1 METIKQDPYGA
12 LRQRDFRLLI
22 VGRFISS
29 LGGQMLF
36 FAISWEMWLR
46 TRDAFVLGLVGLVQ
60 VIPIILISLPA
71 GHVAD
76 QFNRRRIVL
85 LTQLVFTICS
95 LSLAAVSTFQWPL
108 VWVFVILFVFGLAR
122 AFNETASST
131 LLPESVPPHLF
142 GNAATWSSSAWQTAS
157 IVGPALAGGVIAMV
171 GQVTWI
177 YIADAV
183 AALAF
188 VLLVTQM
195 QGKPLPLSK
204 KTETWASL
212 KEGMRFLR
220 ETKVLLAAITL
231 DMFAVMFGGA
241 VALMPVYATD
251 VLNVGPEWL
260 GVMRAAP
267 SIGAITVTFLLAHLP
282 PFRKTGVTL
291 LWAVSGYGL
300 ATIVFG
306 VSSNIWLSIT
316 MLGILG
322 GLDNIS
328 VVIRST
334 MMLTQ
339 VPDEMRGRASAINAI
354 FIGGSNE
361 LGQFESGVVAS
372 ILGPV
377 GAVVAG
383 GIGTL
388 LVVLG
393 VAKAWPDL
401 IKLGRLDLRDPK
413 DHHTEANS
421 EMASQQ

>member
-85 LTQLVFTICS
+85 LTQLVFAICS

-401 IKLGRLDLRDPK
+401 IKLGRLDLRDRK

>member
-1 METIKQDPYGA
+1 
-12 LRQRDFRLLI
+12 
-22 VGRFISS
+22 
-29 LGGQMLF
+29 MLF

-76 QFNRRRIVL
+76 QFNRCRIVL
-85 LTQLVFTICS
+85 LTQLVFAICS

-401 IKLGRLDLRDPK
+401 IKLGRLDLRDRK

>member
-1 METIKQDPYGA
+1 
-12 LRQRDFRLLI
+12 
-22 VGRFISS
+22 
-29 LGGQMLF
+29 MLF

-85 LTQLVFTICS
+85 LTQLVFAICS

-260 GVMRAAP
+260 GVMRAVP

-361 LGQFESGVVAS
+361 LGQFESGVLAS

-401 IKLGRLDLRDPK
+401 IKLGRLDLRDRK

>member
-85 LTQLVFTICS
+85 LTQLVFAICS

-260 GVMRAAP
+260 GVMRAVP

-361 LGQFESGVVAS
+361 LGQFESGVLAS

-401 IKLGRLDLRDPK
+401 IKLGRLDLRDRK

>member
-85 LTQLVFTICS
+85 LTQLVFAICS

-183 AALAF
+183 AALVF

-401 IKLGRLDLRDPK
+401 IKLGRLDLRDRK

>member
-85 LTQLVFTICS
+85 LTQLVFAICS

-267 SIGAITVTFLLAHLP
+267 SIGAITVTFLLAYLP

-393 VAKAWPDL
+393 VAKVWPDL

>member
-267 SIGAITVTFLLAHLP
+267 SIGAITVTFLLAYLP

-393 VAKAWPDL
+393 VAKVWPDL

>member
-85 LTQLVFTICS
+85 LTQLVFAICS

-131 LLPESVPPHLF
+131 LLPESVPPPLF

-401 IKLGRLDLRDPK
+401 IKLGRLDLRDRK

>member
-85 LTQLVFTICS
+85 LTQLVFAICS

-131 LLPESVPPHLF
+131 LLPESVPPPLF

-231 DMFAVMFGGA
+231 DLFAVMFGGA

-401 IKLGRLDLRDPK
+401 IKLGRLDLRDRK